1 MTRLPL
7 LIALLIAGPGW
18 AGERAQDAA
27 WIGKY
32 RIHDAKG
39 DRNLVLVRSD
49 SRVEYRVD
57 GQPVRVWCRTP
68 DGIELREVDIADKR
82 IVTFAPGE
90 LRTLNMESDW
100 VRLSELMP
108 VSMLPRLEKTGHGTL
123 YGQSLER
130 FGGSDSKGQRI
141 ELDWLPDV
149 MLPARY
155 HLGPASAP
163 EAITLL
169 QLARTTARVAYT
181 SLDGFSETDHADIGD
196 EVTAPDARGDLS
208 VMK

>member
-1 MTRLPL
+1 MPRSCL
-7 LIALLIAGPGW
+7 LLALLIAGPGW
-18 AGERAQDAA
+18 AGDGGQDAA

-57 GQPVRVWCRTP
+57 GQPVRVWSGTP
-68 DGIELREVDIADKR
+68 DGIELREVDIAERR

-90 LRTLNMESDW
+90 LRTLKMESDW
-100 VRLSELMP
+100 LRLSELMP
-108 VSMLPRLEKTGHGTL
+108 VSMLPRLQKTGNGTL
-123 YGQSLER
+123 YGQPLEQFR
-130 FGGSDSKGQRI
+130 GSDSKGERI

-149 MLPARY
+149 RLPARY
-155 HLGPASAP
+155 HLGPGSAP
-163 EAITLL
+163 DAIKLL
-169 QLARTTARVAYT
+169 QLARTTTRVAYT
-181 SLDGFSETDHADIGD
+181 SLEGFSETDHADMGD
-196 EVTAPDARGDLS
+196 EVTVPDARGDLS